1 MGDFRMF
8 RGADEMK
15 IIFSFCPICNKV
27 IFHEQR
33 KEIFCCSHILKQR
46 YFLGEVEDGGR
57 I

>member
-1 MGDFRMF
+1 MF